1 MKKKKLIIISVIFF
15 TMAFVFLQINRYM
28 LNKDNKGSVLENTN
42 NSQENI
48 NKQDNEENHNKED
61 SGKKE
66 NNSSQINADKNLEEK
81 NNQIKSEANSNNN
94 SIKNNN
100 SATNNNS
107 SKQNSGGNQT
117 SSANENKSNNNT
129 KKDDTSI
136 LDSKLSSKYPAIAK
150 VSGKEITKG
159 KTKNGFTI
167 TEIAGITYID
177 GIMMVNK
184 TYGLPSDYLPVDT
197 VEDSKGKTNTCNKCI
212 NKLAYSSFAT
222 MKADAAALGLNIY
235 IASGYRPYVS
245 QENIYNRYVKRDG
258 KKAADTYSARPGYSE
273 HQTSYTFDLN
283 SINDSF
289 AKTNEGKWVNE
300 NAYLYGFIIRFPKG
314 KDSYTGYKYES
325 WHLRY
330 VGYDLARKLYNNGNW
345 ISLEEYFGVDSKYQ
359 D

>member
-66 NNSSQINADKNLEEK
+66 NNSIQINADKNLEEK
-81 NNQIKSEANSNNN
+81 NNEIKSEANSNNN

-107 SKQNSGGNQT
+107 SKQNSGGNHN
-117 SSANENKSNNNT
+117 SSASENKSNNNT

>member
-1 MKKKKLIIISVIFF
+1 MKKKKLIIRSVIFF

-66 NNSSQINADKNLEEK
+66 NNSIQINADKNLEEK
-81 NNQIKSEANSNNN
+81 NNEIKSEANSNNN

-107 SKQNSGGNQT
+107 SKQNSGGNHN

>member
-15 TMAFVFLQINRYM
+15 TMAFVFLRINRYM

-66 NNSSQINADKNLEEK
+66 NNSIQINADKNLEEK
-81 NNQIKSEANSNNN
+81 NNEIKSEANSNNN

-107 SKQNSGGNQT
+107 SKQNSGGNHN
-117 SSANENKSNNNT
+117 SSASENKSNNNT

-136 LDSKLSSKYPAIAK
+136 LDSKLSSKYPAIVK

>member
-15 TMAFVFLQINRYM
+15 TMAFLFLQINRYM

-81 NNQIKSEANSNNN
+81 NNEIKSEANSNNN

-129 KKDDTSI
+129 KKDNTSI
-136 LDSKLSSKYPAIAK
+136 LDRKLSSKYPAIAK